1 MHHND
6 MLQKPPKYCMRRAVV
21 AALLVACAAC
31 ARNRDPIVI
40 KDGMLVLENQSTREW
55 RNVRVTINDHFSG
68 GVRSLM
74 PGGLM
79 NAPLRDFQTGFGQK
93 FDRGRMSVRKVVVS
107 ATDSDGKPVALT
119 WGK

>member
-1 MHHND
+1 
-6 MLQKPPKYCMRRAVV
+6 MLHQPSDDSMTRTYV
-21 AALLVACAAC
+21 AALLIVCAAC
-31 ARNRDPIVI
+31 APPRDAIVVR
-40 KDGMLVLENQSTREW
+40 DGMLVLENQSAREW

-93 FDRGRMSVRKVVVS
+93 FDRGRMSVKKVRVS
-107 ATDSDGKPVALT
+107 ATDSAGEAVALA